1 MPIDPRSRT
10 RCGHAL
16 ASLLFVALLAGCAA
30 PVPAPVG
37 AARSAGGV
45 DGTRPAAVAPPASPS
60 AAAPPAETPA
70 RLDPAAELSSPA
82 VTPSAPDQLIA
93 QGLASWYGR
102 RFHGRRTASGERY
115 DMHDFTAAHKTLPF
129 GTRVR
134 VRSLQTGKEV
144 VVRIN
149 DRGPYRHRRI
159 IDLSLAA
166 ITVLGVRHRGVT
178 SVELLRE

>member
-1 MPIDPRSRT
+1 VDPSPE
-10 RCGHAL
+10 L
-16 ASLLFVALLAGCAA
+16 A
-30 PVPAPVG
+30 P
-37 AARSAGGV
+37 
-45 DGTRPAAVAPPASPS
+45 
-60 AAAPPAETPA
+60 
-70 RLDPAAELSSPA
+70 PA
-82 VTPSAPDQLIA
+82 VTPSAPDQLIDR
-93 QGLASWYGR
+93 GLASWYGR

-159 IDLSLAA
+159 IDLSQAA
-166 ITVLGVRHRGVT
+166 ITALGVRHRGVT